1 MKESCFGYFRSFA
14 IAVLCT
20 LLLTGCEGNVLEPKG
35 PVGAAESNIL
45 IISSIIMLAI
55 IVPTIIGTLAFA
67 WWYRASNDKAQ
78 YRPDFAYSGRVE
90 LVVWS
95 VPFLTIIFLGA
106 IAWVG
111 AHDLDPAKALT
122 SSKKPLEV
130 QAVSLDWKWLFIYPE
145 QHVAAVN
152 QLVVP
157 AATPVHYTLIS
168 ASVWDSFFV
177 PQLGSQIYTMKGMT
191 TQLYMMSDAEGTF
204 HGLSTHFSGDGF
216 SDMNFVLKAVSDDAF
231 AAWVKQTRGGGPTLD
246 EASYAQLAKQSIAD
260 PPSTYASIDPALFD
274 RIVAEKVPS
283 GPGPTKGS
291 EGAVDI
297 TPKGGS

>member
-1 MKESCFGYFRSFA
+1 MT
-14 IAVLCT
+14 VLCMP
-20 LLLTGCEGNVLEPKG
+20 LFTGCDGDVLEPKG

-45 IISSIIMLAI
+45 IIASIIMLAI

-67 WWYRASNDKAQ
+67 WWYRASNDRAR

-95 VPFLTIIFLGA
+95 VPLLTIIFLGS

-111 AHDLDPAKALT
+111 AHDLDPAKALP
-122 SSKKPLEV
+122 SNKKPVEV
-130 QAVSLDWKWLFIYPE
+130 QVVSLDWKWLFIYPE

-157 AATPVHYTLIS
+157 AGTPIHYTLIS
-168 ASVWDSFFV
+168 SSVWDSFFV

-204 HGLSTHFSGDGF
+204 RGLSTHFSGDGF
-216 SDMNFVLKAVSDDAF
+216 SDMNFALKAVSDEAF
-231 AAWVKQTRGGGPTLD
+231 AAWVRQAQGSGPTLD
-246 EASYAQLAKQSIAD
+246 EASYGRLAKQSIAD
-260 PPSTYASIDPALFD
+260 PPSTYASVDPALFAK
-274 RIVAEKVPS
+274 IVAEKVPS
-283 GPGPTKGS
+283 GPGPTKGA
-291 EGAVDI
+291 EGAPDI
-297 TPKGGS
+297 TPKGG